1 MSLPNPQV
9 FVGFDL
15 TETGVGPF
23 AVLDDPVRGI
33 LDNEEYILGG
43 TIFYNLTARVR
54 KISISRGRPR
64 DFANYTAGAA
74 TVEFN
79 NHDRAFDPLYVD
91 SPYYGNIVPRRE
103 VIITAEGV
111 TQFRGWIEDWDLNY
125 LPSGDSIAT
134 GKAVDALS
142 TLASQTLPETITVQE
157 LSGARITKILDTP
170 TVNWP
175 MDDRNIAPG
184 QELVGNYTIDAN
196 TNSLNY
202 MQAIS
207 DAEVGDLY
215 MARDGILTY
224 KDRYKTPAGVDPVRF
239 GNDGLPF
246 SNLAVVFG
254 AELLYNN
261 VNISRKNG
269 ARVTITDLESQQLYG
284 TRDLN
289 IDNLLVASDDQLS
302 SIGFVYATQYS
313 QPEYRFESLD
323 VTVSKLSETDQNKLL
338 SLDLSSV
345 VEISFTPNGIG
356 DPIVRFVEVIRI
368 DHFITPNNHV
378 MTLGFA
384 ATTNNYFRLSDAAFG
399 RLSAGN
405 SLA

>member
-54 KISISRGRPR
+54 KISIGRGRPR

-74 TVEFN
+74 TIEFN

-125 LPSGDSIAT
+125 MPNGDSITTA
-134 GKAVDALS
+134 KAVDALS
-142 TLASQTLPETITVQE
+142 VLASQTLPETITVQE

-175 MDDRNIAPG
+175 MDDRNIAAG
-184 QELVGNYTIDAN
+184 QELVGDYTIDAN

-246 SNLAVVFG
+246 SNLSVVFG
-254 AELLYNN
+254 AELLYNS
-261 VNISRKNG
+261 VNISRKDG

-289 IDNLLVASDDQLS
+289 IENLLVASDDQLS

-323 VTVSKLSETDQNKLL
+323 VTVSKLTPEQQNKLL

-345 VEISFTPNGIG
+345 VQISFTPNGIG

-368 DHFITPNNHV
+368 DHFINPNNHV

>member
-23 AVLDDPVRGI
+23 AVLDDEVRGI
-33 LDNEEYILGG
+33 LDGEDYVLAG
-43 TIFYNLTARVR
+43 TIFINVTASVR
-54 KISISRGRPR
+54 KISIGRGRPR
-64 DFANYTAGAA
+64 DFANYTSGAA

-79 NHDRAFDPLYVD
+79 NHDRAFDPLYTE

-103 VIITAEGV
+103 IIITSEGV
-111 TQFRGWIEDWDLNY
+111 TQFKGWIEDWDLNY
-125 LPSGDSIAT
+125 LPNGDSISTA
-134 GKAVDALS
+134 KAVDALS
-142 TLASQTLPETITVQE
+142 VLASQTLPETATIQE

-170 TVNWP
+170 AVNWP
-175 MDDRNIAPG
+175 LGDRSIAPG
-184 QELVGNYTIDAN
+184 QELVGNYLIDAN

-202 MQAIS
+202 MQAVS

-239 GNDGLPF
+239 GTDGISF
-246 SNLAVVFG
+246 SNLSVVFG

-261 VNISRKNG
+261 VNISRQDG
-269 ARVTITDLESQQLYG
+269 ATVTITDLESQQLYG

-289 IDNLLVASDDQLS
+289 IDNLLVASDDQLA
-302 SIGFVYATQYS
+302 SIGLVYATQYS

-323 VTVSKLSETDQNKLL
+323 VNVSKLTEEEQEKLL

-368 DHFITPNNHV
+368 DHFINPNNHV

-405 SLA
+405 ALA